1 RLTPNYPRTEGLG
14 QARLCGVIER
24 ALQRLPADA
33 ELELIP
39 QDLRKV
45 YKLSALRAALL
56 YVHRPPPDADLA
68 RLAAGAHPA
77 QRRLAFEELLAQH
90 LSLKRLRA
98 SVRRHAAPALHG
110 DGELRKRFLARLP

>member
-1 RLTPNYPRTEGLG
+1 MKIARASPRSLICVPATRHKSRAAAVEERLTPIYPSTEGLG

-77 QRRLAFEELLAQH
+77 Q
-90 LSLKRLRA
+90 
-98 SVRRHAAPALHG
+98 
-110 DGELRKRFLARLP
+110 